1 MDEDMISSA
10 EFNRKR
16 KIHGEPVETP
26 RPKHVCWDQRAEHD
40 SSSCSVTEQRKL
52 VTKNLLVGS
61 DAEFPMDIYKAYP
74 SYTNTTPVSMEP
86 STSCVSWDG
95 TSSAEIS
102 LYSLESRSV
111 TKSSTRKSK
120 PLSICEELDY
130 LHEDDREFGGHA
142 DVSFSE
148 HENDGIIDQFTGND
162 AYVLSSGRWP
172 VHQDNQE
179 GTKKLTIDKE
189 FEEYFSMLM
198 M

>member
-16 KIHGEPVETP
+16 KIQGEPMETP
-26 RPKHVCWDQRAEHD
+26 RPKHVCWDQRADHG
-40 SSSCSVTEQRKL
+40 SSSCSVTEQTKL
-52 VTKNLLVGS
+52 VTKNLLGGS
-61 DAEFPMDIYKAYP
+61 DAEFYKAYP
-74 SYTNTTPVSMEP
+74 SYTNTTPVSIEP

-102 LYSLESRSV
+102 VYSLESRSV
-111 TKSSTRKSK
+111 TKSSTGKSK

-148 HENDGIIDQFTGND
+148 HENDGIIDQFT
-162 AYVLSSGRWP
+162 
-172 VHQDNQE
+172 DNQE
-179 GTKKLTIDKE
+179 DTKKLTIDKE